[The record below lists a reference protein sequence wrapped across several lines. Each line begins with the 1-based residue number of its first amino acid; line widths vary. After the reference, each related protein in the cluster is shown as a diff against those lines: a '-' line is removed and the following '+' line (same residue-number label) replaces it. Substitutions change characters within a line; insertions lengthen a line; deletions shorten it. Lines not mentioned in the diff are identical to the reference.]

1 LGFVKLLNINSIPPN
16 ELKYLIIEDHEIM
29 LINKWNDFFCYDARC
44 THAGAPLFEGKIED
58 DLIICPWHGAR
69 FRIVDG
75 SIVDGPISE
84 SLKSHPLNIKNNFL
98 YVDTKGF

>member
-1 LGFVKLLNINSIPPN
+1 
-16 ELKYLIIEDHEIM
+16 
-29 LINKWNDFFCYDARC
+29 
-44 THAGAPLFEGKIED
+44 
-58 DLIICPWHGAR
+58 LIICPWHGAR